1 MTRSQVFEALE
12 SHLMA
17 AVKDGDWHLS
27 SLQEAL
33 ASEAKSTAGDKHE
46 TGRAMIH
53 QEMRQ
58 VNETLQ
64 RSQSALRELTRMK
77 KSSES
82 PARVVSGVLVE
93 TTGPWVLMGLPLGKL
108 DLDGTVVL
116 GVSSEAPLAKAW
128 LGAEQGD
135 EVRMGPSTF
144 LIKALH

>member
-17 AVKDGDWHLS
+17 AVKEGDWNLS

-77 KSSES
+77 MSSES
-82 PARVVSGVLVE
+82 PARVVSGVLIE
-93 TTGPWVLMGLPLGKL
+93 TTGPWVLMGLPLGKI
-108 DLDGTVVL
+108 DLNGTVVI

-128 LGAEQGD
+128 FGSKPGD
-135 EVRMGPSTF
+135 EVCLGPSTF

>member
-12 SHLMA
+12 SHLTA
-17 AVKDGDWHLS
+17 AVNEGDRNLS
-27 SLQEAL
+27 LLKEAL

-58 VNETLQ
+58 VNDTLQ
-64 RSQSALRELTRMK
+64 RSQSALRELTRMQ
-77 KSSES
+77 KSSEPPS
-82 PARVVSGVLVE
+82 RVVSGVLVE

-108 DLDGTVVL
+108 DLEGTVVL
-116 GVSSEAPLAKAW
+116 GVSAEAPLAKAW
-128 LGAEQGD
+128 FGAEPGD
-135 EVRMGPSTF
+135 EVRMGPSKF

>member
-1 MTRSQVFEALE
+1 
-12 SHLMA
+12 MA
-17 AVKDGDWHLS
+17 AVKEGDWNLS

-77 KSSES
+77 MSSES

-93 TTGPWVLMGLPLGKL
+93 TTGPWVLMGLPLGKI
-108 DLDGTVVL
+108 DLNGTVVI

-128 LGAEQGD
+128 FGSMPGD
-135 EVRMGPSTF
+135 EVCLGPSTF